1 MKLPVKSVGSS
12 KPEDMDY
19 KRIGGKKKVL
29 VIGVYP
35 MIILAKAR
43 KLVKESI
50 QFYNERRPHL
60 SLNYKMPD
68 EVY

>member
-1 MKLPVKSVGSS
+1 
-12 KPEDMDY
+12 MDY

-35 MIILAKAR
+35 MIILAKSR

>member
-1 MKLPVKSVGSS
+1 MS
-12 KPEDMDY
+12 KYHVIATKKPKDRDY

-29 VIGVYP
+29 AIGIYP

-43 KLVKESI
+43 KLVRELI